1 MIHHCVMQ
9 IFVGNF
15 LIVLGRD
22 HHGVDGCGAAIA
34 VFDADLGF
42 SVGAKEINFLGLTD
56 FSEALRQAVGQLDG
70 HGHEFFGFVASK
82 TKHQALVARAT
93 GIDAHWQ
100 YPATGVYA
108 AHDRAGI
115 AIVAVGGIVV
125 ADAANRLSRTKLS

>member
-15 LIVLGRD
+15 LIVLGRESPRCRR
-22 HHGVDGCGAAIA
+22 VRAAIA

-56 FSEALRQAVGQLDG
+56 FSEALRQAVGQLGG
-70 HGHEFFGFVASK
+70 HGHESSVSSQQNQ
-82 TKHQALVARAT
+82 TSALVARAT
-93 GIDAHWQ
+93 GIDAHGNIRRT
-100 YPATGVYA
+100 AFYA

-115 AIVAVGGIVV
+115 AIVAVV
-125 ADAANRLSRTKLS
+125 ASS